1 MNCLMQVYLVTLLAA
16 AVCVYA
22 CQIMDKFM
30 RDPVRILLKQQEVP
44 LEGIQQFYIDVDR
57 EEHKF
62 ATLCDIYEVNG
73 HICTN
78 IQIHTDTYI
87 HTSIFIYIH
96 TIGQELPRV

>member
-1 MNCLMQVYLVTLLAA
+1 MQVYLVTLLAA
-16 AVCVYA
+16 AVCVYV

-73 HICTN
+73 YTLHAHTYKHTH
-78 IQIHTDTYI
+78 IHTCI
-87 HTSIFIYIH
+87 HTRIFIYIH
-96 TIGQELPRV
+96 TIGHELPRV